1 MKTKKQRKK
10 IEIEGIFDIIENAIT
25 LFYMEKGLRKITDIP
40 FNTFEL
46 SLFIE
51 EYLKNPRLD
60 SEEIMKNLRNNLKQ
74 K

>member
-1 MKTKKQRKK
+1 MENKKQRKK